1 MMKFI
6 NVHGTWIY
14 VDGHFVQ
21 RTVKGLVRNFFRDN
35 STGKEYPERWVKDY
49 LSECEKADFA
59 AQWNKTYQ
67 ENCEKQIL
75 IHPEDKEIL
84 SCYKP
89 MTFEEIVELHIE
101 KGV

>member
-21 RTVKGLVRNFFRDN
+21 RTIKGKCINFFRV
-35 STGKEYPERWVKDY
+35 SPTGEEYPERWIKDH
-49 LSECEKADFA
+49 LSEQEKNDFT
-59 AQWNKTYQ
+59 AQWNKAYY
-67 ENCEKQIL
+67 ERCERHIF

-84 SCYKP
+84 HSYKP
-89 MTFEEIVELHIE
+89 MTFEEIVELYVN
-101 KGV
+101 K